1 MHKEEGEKL
10 IVLAK
15 STTSGGREA
24 RVEDFDHLE
33 RGRPS
38 VEDFDVEVFDVTYFD
53 SSDRRGTSVENFDRK
68 KSKTEKQIGVE
79 NFGFFTKESTKRR
92 ALNSWSSW
100 SFSLKPTSTFQQETV
115 REVLGGE
122 DCDFS
127 VP

>member
-38 VEDFDVEVFDVTYFD
+38 VEDFDVEVFDVRDFD
-53 SSDRRGTSVENFDRK
+53 SSPPVRTIKKSVENFDRK
-68 KSKTEKQIGVE
+68 KNKTEKQIGVE
-79 NFGFFTKESTKRR
+79 NFY
-92 ALNSWSSW
+92 
-100 SFSLKPTSTFQQETV
+100 
-115 REVLGGE
+115 
-122 DCDFS
+122 
-127 VP
+127 

>member
-15 STTSGGREA
+15 LTTSGGREA

-38 VEDFDVEVFDVTYFD
+38 VEDFDVEVFDVRDFD
-53 SSDRRGTSVENFDRK
+53 SSPPVRTIKKSVENFDRK

-79 NFGFFTKESTKRR
+79 NFY
-92 ALNSWSSW
+92 
-100 SFSLKPTSTFQQETV
+100 
-115 REVLGGE
+115 
-122 DCDFS
+122 
-127 VP
+127 